1 MMQPVITVWRGIL
14 TPARAFDPPALER
27 EFLSDY
33 ARRFA
38 NERRAITLLAALLW
52 VPLTGWDLIN
62 MQEIG
67 AGLQDTSLFV
77 GLRVASFCVLLG
89 VAAAAAGKWM
99 EHHERAASAL
109 LMFSCITTFV
119 FAYGQM
125 RLLPPEYGHVYYGLA
140 LSTIMTAGFAALR
153 LRGLPVLCVMVA
165 CALAPA
171 LLLQIEIAWRPEV
184 DLRAE
189 QQYIFKLCNI
199 LLIVGALGLA
209 LAQQL
214 ERTQRSTFWRQNELA
229 RSNHTLEWQRR
240 ELEALNAAIRRAS
253 QQTEEKSRL
262 LIDAQAAL
270 SQALDAAEAAS
281 RAKSDFVANMSHE
294 FRTPMNAIIGL
305 THLLMQADQSPQQM
319 EWLRRIETASTHL
332 LSLIN
337 AILDISKIEA
347 GKLELA
353 HQDFDLAK
361 TFGQLRALVADQ
373 VLTKGLKIEFDTGDV
388 PVHLR
393 GDPTRLLQAL
403 LNYTGN
409 AIKFTTQGTIGV
421 RAEVLEPGSEE
432 VLVRFEVR
440 DSGAGLSPD
449 QLSRLFRAFEQAH
462 GPPGFKSAGTG
473 LGLAITKS
481 LATAM
486 GGDAGAASVLGEGST
501 FWFTARLQRAAAP
514 ARAADLEELVHDP
527 RAELRL
533 RHEGTRVLLAEDNE
547 VNQMVACALLS
558 AAGISVEVA
567 NNGREAVEMAGQE
580 DYALILMD
588 VQMPLMDGLAA
599 TRAIRLLPG
608 RDSTPIL
615 AMTADIFNEH
625 KQEFRDA
632 GMNDYVDKPCHPNDL
647 YKTLLKWLSPA
658 RATTVKEAGPAQT
671 ACQPHEDC
679 NVVPFKAKNEVRGGA
694 VRVGA

>member
-1 MMQPVITVWRGIL
+1 MMQPVIAVWRGML

-52 VPLTGWDLIN
+52 IPLTGWDLIN

-67 AGLQDTSLFV
+67 AGLHDMGLFV

-89 VAAAAAGKWM
+89 VALAAAGKWM
-99 EHHERAASAL
+99 EHKERAASAL
-109 LMFSCITTFV
+109 LMFSCVTTFV

-125 RLLPPEYGHVYYGLA
+125 RLLPPAYGHVYYGLA

-165 CALAPA
+165 CVVAPV

-199 LLIVGALGLA
+199 LLVVGALGSA

-214 ERTQRSTFWRQNELA
+214 ERSQRSSFRRQHELA
-229 RSNHTLEWQRR
+229 RSNQTLERQSR
-240 ELEALNAAIRRAS
+240 ELEALNGAIRRAS

-262 LIDAQAAL
+262 LIDARAAL
-270 SQALDAAEAAS
+270 SLALDAAQAAS

-305 THLLMQADQSPQQM
+305 THLLMQSDQQPRQI
-319 EWLRRIETASTHL
+319 EWLRRIETASAHL

-337 AILDISKIEA
+337 AVLDISKIEA

-353 HQDFDLAK
+353 QADFDLAT

-373 VLTKGLKIEFDTGDV
+373 VLSKGLRMEFDTGDV
-388 PVHLR
+388 PPGLR
-393 GDPTRLLQAL
+393 GDSTRLLQAL

-409 AIKFTTQGTIGV
+409 AIKFTAQGSIVV
-421 RAEVLEPGSEE
+421 RAKLLEQARDEL
-432 VLVRFEVR
+432 LVRFEVR
-440 DSGAGLSPD
+440 DSGAGLSSE
-449 QLSRLFRAFEQAH
+449 QLSRLFRAFEQAD
-462 GPPGFKSAGTG
+462 GPPGLKAAGTG

-486 GGDAGAASVLGEGST
+486 GGDAGATSLPGMGST
-501 FWFTARLQRAAAP
+501 FWFTARLQRAAEVASPANPQAP
-514 ARAADLEELVHDP
+514 VRDART
-527 RAELRL
+527 ELRR
-533 RHEGTRVLLAEDNE
+533 RHEGARVLLAEDNE
-547 VNQMVACALLS
+547 VNQEVACALLA
-558 AAGISVEVA
+558 AAGISVDVA
-567 NNGREAVEMAGQE
+567 SDGREALEMAGRE
-580 DYALILMD
+580 AYALILMD
-588 VQMPLMDGLAA
+588 VQMPVMDGLAA

-608 RDSTPIL
+608 RDTTPIL
-615 AMTADIFNEH
+615 AMTADIFSGH
-625 KQEFRDA
+625 KQEFQDA

-647 YKTLLKWLSPA
+647 YKALLKWLSPT
-658 RATTVKEAGPAQT
+658 RACAVTEAGAAPMCFVTEA
-671 ACQPHEDC
+671 
-679 NVVPFKAKNEVRGGA
+679 
-694 VRVGA
+694 

>member
-1 MMQPVITVWRGIL
+1 MMRPVFAVWRGML
-14 TPARAFDPPALER
+14 TPARAFHPPALEQ
-27 EFLSDY
+27 EFLADY

-52 VPLTGWDLIN
+52 VPLMGWDLIN

-67 AGLQDTSLFV
+67 AGLHDMGLFV

-89 VAAAAAGKWM
+89 VALAAAGKWM
-99 EHHERAASAL
+99 EHKERAASAL
-109 LMFSCITTFV
+109 LMFSCVTTFV

-125 RLLPPEYGHVYYGLA
+125 RLLPPAYGHVYYGLA

-165 CALAPA
+165 CVVAPV

-199 LLIVGALGLA
+199 LLVVGALGSA

-214 ERTQRSTFWRQNELA
+214 ERSQRSSFRRQHELA
-229 RSNHTLEWQRR
+229 RSNQTLERQSR
-240 ELEALNAAIRRAS
+240 ELEALNGAIRRAS

-262 LIDAQAAL
+262 LIDARAAL
-270 SQALDAAEAAS
+270 SLALDAAQAAS

-305 THLLMQADQSPQQM
+305 THLLMQSDQQPRQI
-319 EWLRRIETASTHL
+319 EWLRRIETASAHL

-337 AILDISKIEA
+337 AVLDISKIEA

-353 HQDFDLAK
+353 QADFDLAT

-373 VLTKGLKIEFDTGDV
+373 VLSKGLRMEFDTGDV
-388 PVHLR
+388 PPGLR
-393 GDPTRLLQAL
+393 GDSTRLLQAL

-409 AIKFTTQGTIGV
+409 AIKFTAQGSIVV
-421 RAEVLEPGSEE
+421 RAKLLEQARDEL
-432 VLVRFEVR
+432 LVRFEVR
-440 DSGAGLSPD
+440 DSGAGLSSE
-449 QLSRLFRAFEQAH
+449 QLSRLFRAFEQAD
-462 GPPGFKSAGTG
+462 GPPGLKAAGTG

-486 GGDAGAASVLGEGST
+486 GGDAGATSLPGMGST
-501 FWFTARLQRAAAP
+501 FWFTARLQRAAEVASPANPQAP
-514 ARAADLEELVHDP
+514 VRDART
-527 RAELRL
+527 ELRR
-533 RHEGTRVLLAEDNE
+533 RHEGARVLLAEDNE
-547 VNQMVACALLS
+547 VNQEVACALLA
-558 AAGISVEVA
+558 AAGISVDVA
-567 NNGREAVEMAGQE
+567 SDGREALKMAGRE
-580 DYALILMD
+580 AYALILMD
-588 VQMPLMDGLAA
+588 VQMPVMDGLAA

-608 RDSTPIL
+608 RDTTPIL
-615 AMTADIFNEH
+615 AMTADIFSGH
-625 KQEFRDA
+625 KQEFQDA

-647 YKTLLKWLSPA
+647 YKALLKWLSPT
-658 RATTVKEAGPAQT
+658 RACAVTEAGAAPMCFVTEA
-671 ACQPHEDC
+671 
-679 NVVPFKAKNEVRGGA
+679 
-694 VRVGA
+694 